1 MSYSVTREDMAS
13 LEGPWQALLPQGGG
27 KAVFCAPLWLK
38 TWWEEFHGGRE
49 LLLLGVRE
57 EGRLVG
63 VAPFMREDDRLL
75 LAGDTN
81 VCDYMDVVAV
91 EGAEEGVLDA
101 VLRAVGEEPWS
112 ELILW
117 GVPDYSPTLDVL
129 PRLAPSLGYAL
140 SVEREGVC
148 PRVSLPADWEEY
160 LAGLGRKDRHELR
173 RKLRRLF
180 RSGDVL
186 FHDCVTALDVESH
199 LDDFLRQHVASRH
212 EKALFMTEQMTRFF
226 RRMTMN
232 LTEQGLIR
240 LFCLE
245 VNGVR
250 GASVLCFDSGDEL
263 LLYNSGYDP
272 SMSSLAVGLLS
283 KALTLRQAI
292 EEGKRC
298 FDFLRGAE
306 AYKYDLGGKDME
318 VHRCILRRSA

>member
-1 MSYSVTREDMAS
+1 VSYNVTREEIAS
-13 LEGPWQALLPQGGG
+13 LEESWRALLPDGGP
-27 KAVFCAPLWLK
+27 KAVFYSPTWLR

-63 VAPFMREDDRLL
+63 VAPLMREDSRLL
-75 LAGDTN
+75 FAGDTN
-81 VCDYMDVVAV
+81 VCDYMDVVTV

-101 VLRAVGEEPWS
+101 VLRAVGEEPWD
-112 ELILW
+112 ELVFW
-117 GVPDYSPTLDVL
+117 GVPADSLTLEVL
-129 PRLAPSLGYAL
+129 PHLASRLGYAL

-148 PRVSLPADWEEY
+148 PRVSLPTDWEEY
-160 LAGLGRKDRHELR
+160 LASLSRKERHEMR

-180 RSGDVL
+180 KSGEVL
-186 FHDCVTALDVESH
+186 FHDCVTWPDVESH
-199 LDDFLRQHVASRH
+199 LDDFLRQHAASRE
-212 EKALFMTEQMTRFF
+212 EKALFMTEQMARFF

-250 GASVLCFDSGDEL
+250 GASVLCFDSGDDL

-283 KALTLRQAI
+283 KALALRQAI

-306 AYKYDLGGKDME
+306 AYKYDLGGKDLE
-318 VHRCILRRSA
+318 VHRCVLRRSA